1 MLDLDPNR
9 VAGLQQRLAARQ
21 LREEDFEI
29 LPALRAASRQL
40 APWVSEEGL
49 TDERRQALIWG
60 AT

>member
-1 MLDLDPNR
+1 MFDWDPQRIAELRPRLD
-9 VAGLQQRLAARQ
+9 ARE

-29 LPALRAASRQL
+29 LPALRAASGQL

-49 TDERRQALIWG
+49 TDERLQALIWG

>member
-1 MLDLDPNR
+1 MFQLDP
-9 VAGLQQRLAARQ
+9 QRIAELRPRWDARE

-29 LPALRAASRQL
+29 LPALPASDRQF

-49 TDERRQALIWG
+49 TDERLQALIWG

>member
-1 MLDLDPNR
+1 MFELDPQR
-9 VAGLQQRLAARQ
+9 IAELQPPLDAGT

>member
-1 MLDLDPNR
+1 LD
-9 VAGLQQRLAARQ
+9 AGA